1 MDNTG
6 NKITRGTWVMV
17 RMTVLEPGQRTAHLP
32 EETRRVPLVA
42 TVKGTLAEDAYV
54 GERATVET
62 ITRKIVHGVLD
73 EVEPSYAHDF
83 GHHVEALRD
92 VRRVIDGET
101 EDL

>member
-6 NKITRGTWVMV
+6 DKIMKGTWVMV

-32 EETRRVPLVA
+32 EETRQVPLVA
-42 TVKGTLAEDAYV
+42 TVKGTLVEDACM

-62 ITRKIVHGVLD
+62 VSGRIVHGVLD
-73 EVEPSYAHDF
+73 EVEPSYTHDF
-83 GHHVEALRD
+83 GHHVEALRE
-92 VRRVIDGET
+92 VRMVIDSET